1 MNAAVGAAAADVQ
14 VTDWMYAAL
23 PTQIVNEPWELQ
35 GALEV
40 LWEFFAQAVPRL
52 KPDVDA
58 FGVGFLRLN
67 KIMPAVG
74 QDFVDPTSAV
84 KFKFQPAGAGGY
96 ETRPATREV
105 AIKDAAARFTSVVI
119 RSLLGSGHNESFDF
133 P

>member
-74 QDFVDPTSAV
+74 QDF
-84 KFKFQPAGAGGY
+84 
-96 ETRPATREV
+96 
-105 AIKDAAARFTSVVI
+105 
-119 RSLLGSGHNESFDF
+119 
-133 P
+133 